1 MADGTVHIGTSG
13 WHYRHWI
20 GPFYPDGTSPDD
32 FFAWYAGN
40 LRWVEINDTFCQLP
54 QPAVLAEW
62 CDRTPRGFVFAC
74 KASRYITHM
83 KKLKDPTETTAR
95 FFAAIVA
102 LGDKL
107 EPILFQL
114 PPRWHIDA
122 DRLARFLDALP
133 AGFRFAF
140 EFRDESWF
148 TPRVFE
154 LLARHDT
161 ALCAYDFDGLRS
173 PMRVTASFVYVRLHG
188 PDGPYRGDYDG
199 RTLFGWTRRFLTWR
213 KSALDV
219 YRYFDNDE
227 AGFAAQ
233 NAVRRARMA
242 ARRST
247 DAGSQRRD
255 R

>member
-40 LRWVEINDTFCQLP
+40 LGSVEINDTFCQLP

-114 PPRWHIDA
+114 PP
-122 DRLARFLDALP
+122 P
-133 AGFRFAF
+133 AGI
-140 EFRDESWF
+140 SM
-148 TPRVFE
+148 PI
-154 LLARHDT
+154 
-161 ALCAYDFDGLRS
+161 GS
-173 PMRVTASFVYVRLHG
+173 
-188 PDGPYRGDYDG
+188 RG
-199 RTLFGWTRRFLTWR
+199 FSTRC
-213 KSALDV
+213 
-219 YRYFDNDE
+219 
-227 AGFAAQ
+227 
-233 NAVRRARMA
+233 RRA
-242 ARRST
+242 SGSLSSFGT
-247 DAGSQRRD
+247 KAGSPRGCSSCSRATTPHCAHTTLTVYG
-255 R
+255 RLCE